1 MELNRHESSSISSEF
16 VVFLKGLPLDGEN
29 MMFLFRS
36 SFSLFSFVDKND
48 ERKLVLYIFGDAIIY
63 LIG

>member
-1 MELNRHESSSISSEF
+1 
-16 VVFLKGLPLDGEN
+16 LDGEN